1 LDGKK
6 VEELWN
12 RISDA
17 NGTFRRDMEL
27 VEEEMEWCISN
38 SHPSRLYNA
47 SCHFVKTKGK
57 LVRPALVLL
66 SYGAVR
72 SGNETDHKHIAPIA
86 VAVELVHTATIVH
99 DDIIDRSSMRRGV
112 QTVNARWGNDTALVA
127 GDLLFSKAFGLVGM
141 HEKRE
146 LSGIISNAC
155 IKLAEGEILEMLHT
169 GDMSMTEEV
178 YLEVVERKTATLFEA
193 CTKCGA
199 ILGEGDEK
207 EIAALSKYGY
217 HLGVGFQM
225 TDDILDIVAKEPT
238 LGKPVGADINMC
250 RPTFVILHALDVA
263 DEKDKK
269 ELVSILKR
277 DKRSDADIKRA
288 LEIIKSTN
296 SIEYATKRAKSQ
308 MEAAQK
314 ELRGLK
320 DTGQKE
326 ALEIIAKYAVE
337 RSF

>member
-1 LDGKK
+1 MVEKL
-6 VEELWN
+6 EELWGK
-12 RISDA
+12 ISEVNPSFIEDV
-17 NGTFRRDMEL
+17 EL
-27 VEEEMEWCISN
+27 VEGEMGWCISN
-38 SHPSRLYNA
+38 SQPARLYNA
-47 SCHFVKTKGK
+47 SCHFIKTKGK
-57 LVRPALVLL
+57 RMRPALVLL
-66 SYGAVR
+66 AYGAVNGEKEIEHEYI
-72 SGNETDHKHIAPIA
+72 SPIA

-112 QTVNARWGNDTALVA
+112 ETVNAKWGNDTALIA
-127 GDLLFSKAFGLVGM
+127 GDLLFSKAFGLVGS

-178 YLEVVERKTATLFEA
+178 YLEVVERKTAILFEA

-199 ILGEGDEK
+199 ILGDGDEH
-207 EIAALSKYGY
+207 EIKALSRYGY

-238 LGKPVGADINMC
+238 LGKPIGVDISMG
-250 RPTFVILHALDVA
+250 RPTFVILHALEVA

-269 ELVSILKR
+269 ELISILKS
-277 DKRSDADIKRA
+277 DKMPDDDIKRA

-314 ELRGLK
+314 ELRHLK
-320 DTGQKE
+320 DTEAKK

>member
-1 LDGKK
+1 VVRK
-6 VEELWN
+6 VDELWS
-12 RISDA
+12 RINEVKPDFIKDV
-17 NGTFRRDMEL
+17 GL
-27 VEEEMEWCISN
+27 LEEEMEWCVST
-38 SHPSRLYNA
+38 SQPARLYNA
-47 SCHFVKTKGK
+47 SCHFIRTKGK
-57 LVRPALVLL
+57 RVRPALVLL
-66 SYGAVR
+66 SYGAVNGGR
-72 SGNETDHKHIAPIA
+72 DVEHEHLSPIA

-99 DDIIDRSSMRRGV
+99 DDIIDRSSLRRSV
-112 QTVNARWGNDTALVA
+112 ETVNAKWGDDTALIA
-127 GDLLFSKAFGLVGM
+127 GDLLFSKAFGLVGS

-178 YLEVVERKTATLFEA
+178 YLEVVERKTAMLFEA

-199 ILGEGDEK
+199 ILGEGSEK
-207 EIAALSKYGY
+207 EVMALSRYGY

-225 TDDILDIVAKEPT
+225 TDDILDIVSKEPT
-238 LGKPVGADINMC
+238 LGKPIGTDISMG
-250 RPTFVILHALDVA
+250 RLTFVILHALEVA

-269 ELVSILKR
+269 ELVSILES
-277 DKRSDADIKRA
+277 DKRSDAGIKRA

-296 SIEYATKRAKSQ
+296 SIEYATKRAKAQ

-314 ELRGLK
+314 ELKNLK
-320 DTGQKE
+320 DTGSRK
-326 ALEIIAKYAVE
+326 ALKIIAEYAVE

>member
-1 LDGKK
+1 
-6 VEELWN
+6 VEELWSK
-12 RISDA
+12 ISEV
-17 NGTFRRDMEL
+17 NPNFRRNMEL
-27 VEEEMEWCISN
+27 IEREMELCISN
-38 SHPSRLYNA
+38 SQPARLYNA
-47 SCHFVKTKGK
+47 SCHFIKTKGK
-57 LVRPALVLL
+57 RVRPALVLL
-66 SYGAVR
+66 SYGAVN
-72 SGNETDHKHIAPIA
+72 GGKEIEHEYIAPIA

-99 DDIIDRSSMRRGV
+99 DDIIDRSSMRRSV
-112 QTVNARWGNDTALVA
+112 ETVNAKWGDDTALIA
-127 GDLLFSKAFGLVGM
+127 GDLLFSKAFGLVGV

-169 GDMSMTEEV
+169 GDMTLTEEV
-178 YLEVVERKTATLFEA
+178 YLEVVERKTAMLFEA

-199 ILGEGDEK
+199 ILGDGDEK
-207 EIAALSKYGY
+207 EILALSKYGY
-217 HLGVGFQM
+217 RLGVGFQM

-238 LGKPVGADINMC
+238 LGKPIGADISMG

-277 DKRSDADIKRA
+277 DKRSDTDIKRA

-314 ELRGLK
+314 ELRHLK
-320 DTGQKE
+320 DTESKR
-326 ALEIIAKYAVE
+326 ALEIIAEHAVE